1 MQIDANGV
9 TQGDSRHHG
18 YGFNLRDAEVCFF
31 IIIAKGNI
39 IKMIVKINN
48 SFVCVGVGGRCNSY
62 CSDITRNYEHRAHT
76 K

>member
-1 MQIDANGV
+1 MQIDANSELRA
-9 TQGDSRHHG
+9 TQG
-18 YGFNLRDAEVCFF
+18 NRDMVSKGEGCFLF
-31 IIIAKGNI
+31 ISTAVGV
-39 IKMIVKINN
+39 IKIIVKINN